1 MYIDGIYFLTKRA
14 GWKVTKVHLYY
25 TFEQEPFKK
34 EYILGNRRAG
44 QEVVARGND
53 VQANFWKLLNNVNFG
68 FDCRNNSQNKSLHLI
83 YDENAEVEFII
94 KYIKHTTNNCFL
106 DLDTR
111 IKNIEE
117 YYSKLDNLE
126 DDEQPYAETLKQ
138 EEIRRVMNSYGR
150 KKKDK
155 KSKLLSHAEH
165 LEEAY
170 SNKAYT
176 FVQDLEE
183 DGVNSV
189 KGIACKKQT
198 MVRVSIRYI
207 SSKLLIKTKISLAS
221 FICDCIDTICL
232 SNEETSLIYALYK
245 IIKVLPYLLITGTD
259 SSSLEFIVIA
269 EDSCDCGE
277 REMRDI
283 LLRIFF
289 DNDIQHKLDL
299 SVKFFVPFNKRN
311 EAVRKQVGLYE
322 FENVEHG
329 IICAICVNPKEYFE
343 LYGIYYETNK
353 KDRGVRKSIKG
364 MDFDDYASYI
374 LTIEEAKEGS

>member
-126 DDEQPYAETLKQ
+126 DDEQPYAETL
-138 EEIRRVMNSYGR
+138 
-150 KKKDK
+150 
-155 KSKLLSHAEH
+155 
-165 LEEAY
+165 
-170 SNKAYT
+170 
-176 FVQDLEE
+176 
-183 DGVNSV
+183 
-189 KGIACKKQT
+189 
-198 MVRVSIRYI
+198 
-207 SSKLLIKTKISLAS
+207 
-221 FICDCIDTICL
+221 
-232 SNEETSLIYALYK
+232 
-245 IIKVLPYLLITGTD
+245 
-259 SSSLEFIVIA
+259 
-269 EDSCDCGE
+269 
-277 REMRDI
+277 
-283 LLRIFF
+283 
-289 DNDIQHKLDL
+289 
-299 SVKFFVPFNKRN
+299 
-311 EAVRKQVGLYE
+311 
-322 FENVEHG
+322 
-329 IICAICVNPKEYFE
+329 
-343 LYGIYYETNK
+343 
-353 KDRGVRKSIKG
+353 
-364 MDFDDYASYI
+364 
-374 LTIEEAKEGS
+374 